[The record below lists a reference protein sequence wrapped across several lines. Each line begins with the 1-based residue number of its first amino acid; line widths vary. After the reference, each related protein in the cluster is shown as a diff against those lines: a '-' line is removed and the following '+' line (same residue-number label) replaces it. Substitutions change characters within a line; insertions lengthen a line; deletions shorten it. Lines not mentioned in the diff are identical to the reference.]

1 MKIAEC
7 RLQIAT
13 SFRHYRP
20 MFNPRQ
26 TTVRVVDGEC
36 PNPANIAQAAEILR
50 RGGLV
55 AFPTETVYGL
65 GANALDARAVE
76 SIFMAKGR
84 PPTNP
89 IIVHVAGADAAQQ
102 LVLDWPPPAN
112 RLAERFWPGPLTLV
126 LRKRPMVPEI
136 VTAGG
141 STVGVRVPAHPVAHA
156 LLDAAQIPVAAPSA
170 NRSAQISPTTAD
182 HVRRALDG
190 RIDFILDGGPTPGG
204 LESTVVDLTVDPP
217 QVLRPG
223 LVTIE
228 QLEGVVGQVVSTQA
242 ARNQVPGHVAR
253 SPGLLDRHYAPRA
266 ALRCIDRPSS
276 FSTQEL
282 LATSHRV
289 GWLRLE
295 QATVAIDSK
304 GAVVIDMPSEP
315 DAYAAKLYAALH
327 ELDDSGVDEILV
339 DLPPQG
345 DAWLAVHDRL
355 RRASAR

>member
-1 MKIAEC
+1 
-7 RLQIAT
+7 
-13 SFRHYRP
+13 

-26 TTVRVVDGEC
+26 TIVRSAIGEAPDPVV
-36 PNPANIAQAAEILR
+36 IAEAAEIIR
-50 RGGLV
+50 CGGLV

-65 GANALDARAVE
+65 GANALDTGAVE
-76 SIFMAKGR
+76 SIFVAKGR

-89 IIVHVAGADAAQQ
+89 IIAHVASADAAQK
-102 LVLDWPPPAN
+102 LVLGWPPLAS

-126 LRKRPMVPEI
+126 LPKRPIVPEI

-141 STVGVRVPAHPVAHA
+141 STVGVRVPAHPVAQA
-156 LLDAAQIPVAAPSA
+156 LLHAAQIPIAAPSA

-182 HVRRALDG
+182 HVRRSLDG
-190 RIDFILDGGPTPGG
+190 RIDLILDGGPTRGG

-228 QLEGVVGQVVSTQA
+228 QLEDVVGRVVSSQA
-242 ARNQVPGHVAR
+242 IPDQVPGQAAR
-253 SPGLLDRHYAPRA
+253 SPGLLERHYAPRA
-266 ALRCIDRPSS
+266 AVRCIDRRSNLS
-276 FSTQEL
+276 AQEL

-289 GWLRLE
+289 GWLRL
-295 QATVAIDSK
+295 QPATVANVPE
-304 GAVVIDMPSEP
+304 GAMIIDMPSGP
-315 DAYAAKLYAALH
+315 DAYAAKLYSALH

-355 RRASAR
+355 RRASAK